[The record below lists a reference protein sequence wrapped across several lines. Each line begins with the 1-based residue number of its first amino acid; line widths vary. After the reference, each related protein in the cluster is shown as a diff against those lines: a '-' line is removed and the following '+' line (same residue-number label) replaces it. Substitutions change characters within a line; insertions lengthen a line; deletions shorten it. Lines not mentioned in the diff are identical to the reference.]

1 MATPYDLDL
10 HVQRVLTQSLKPPKT
25 APESPAQMSLF
36 ELEPVAVRRPE
47 RYETQSGLVVDE
59 NEMLF
64 ARAISLH
71 SSVKAYYARRYAEI
85 VATAMRNKWYLTW
98 IELFAGPGK
107 LYVRDTGDFAD
118 GSPLEALA
126 ITHPFNRYIFSDLDP
141 ACVES
146 LRRRIG
152 NRHGV
157 HILQGDANSPE
168 LLVEIA
174 KLVPQKNSLVVLYGD
189 PAGLDLKWDTVQF
202 FIDRFKHLD
211 LLLNVP
217 ITGVVRAVAA
227 GYDEK
232 AGALLGHPNPRE
244 LYDAMAPD
252 KGIAY
257 REWFRRKCAAEG
269 FTQLEA
275 VRVCLRGTNRDLYDL
290 ALASRNP
297 LATKF
302 FCAATGIDPGASRV
316 AAR

>member
-1 MATPYDLDL
+1 MT
-10 HVQRVLTQSLKPPKT
+10 
-25 APESPAQMSLF
+25 LF
-36 ELEPVAVRRPE
+36 EIEPVAVPRPKK
-47 RYETQSGLVVDE
+47 YETQSGLVVDE
-59 NEMLF
+59 EEMLF

-85 VATAMRNKWYLTW
+85 VGTAMRKKWYLTW

-107 LYVRDTGDFAD
+107 LYIRDTGEFAP
-118 GSPLEALA
+118 GSPLEALT
-126 ITHPFNRYIFSDLDP
+126 ITRPFHRYIFSDLDP

-146 LRRRIG
+146 LRRRVG
-152 NRHGV
+152 NRNGV
-157 HILQGDANSPE
+157 HILRGDANSPE

-174 KLVPQKNSLVVLYGD
+174 KLVPPRKSLIVLYGD

-232 AGALLGHPNPRE
+232 AGALLGHPDPRA
-244 LYDAMAPD
+244 LYDAAAAD

-257 REWFRRKCAAEG
+257 RDWFRRKCAAEG

-275 VRVCLRGTNRDLYDL
+275 VRVFLRGTNRDLYDL

-302 FCAATGIDPGASRV
+302 FCEAAGIQPGATHA

>member
-1 MATPYDLDL
+1 LAPYDLDL
-10 HVQRVLTQSLKPPKT
+10 HVQRVLKQSLKPVQRR
-25 APESPAQMSLF
+25 AESPQMSLF
-36 ELEPVAVRRPE
+36 EMEPSPVPRSRK
-47 RYETQSGLVVDE
+47 YETQSGLVVDE
-59 NEMLF
+59 AEMLF
-64 ARAISLH
+64 ARAVSFH

-85 VATAMRNKWYLTW
+85 VGTAMRSKWYLTW
-98 IELFAGPGK
+98 VELFAGPGK
-107 LYVRDTGDFAD
+107 LYLRDRDEFVP

-126 ITHPFNRYIFSDLDP
+126 IARPFHRYVFSDLDL

-152 NRHGV
+152 KRDNV

-168 LLVEIA
+168 LLVELA
-174 KLVPQKNSLVVLYGD
+174 KLIPTKNSLVVLYGD

-232 AGALLGHPNPRE
+232 AGALLGHPDPRA
-244 LYDAMAPD
+244 LYDASAPD
-252 KGIAY
+252 KGVAY
-257 REWFRRKCAAEG
+257 RDWFRRKCAAEG

-275 VRVCLRGTNRDLYDL
+275 IRVSLRGTNRDLYDL

-302 FCAATGIDPGASRV
+302 FREAAGIQPGETRAS
-316 AAR
+316 AR